1 MRIGFG
7 LAAALALAA
16 TVANAQ
22 TQAAKGDDF
31 RPVIKQVTRGP
42 DTIVDSVSYNPISF
56 LPMHIGGRVRKEALG
71 YRYQWPGVYFE
82 ARFKSPF
89 VNMMFDDDANNFNV
103 IIDGKPLMT
112 VYRPGHTTIN
122 VEASGPG
129 PHTIRLEKRSETQY
143 ATGHFQG
150 FMAEPAAV
158 PAPAR
163 ARQIE
168 FIGDSLSVGYGNTSA
183 YPDCTKE
190 EVFETT
196 NTQQAFGPLT
206 AKHFDA
212 DYQVNA
218 FSGLGMV
225 RNYGGYEHPNYHMP
239 MLYPRAIF
247 DDPAPDASDAAAGWS
262 PQVVFITLGGND
274 FSSQLTPGEPWKTRD
289 ELVKAY
295 EDAYVAFVK
304 TLRIKY
310 PKALI
315 VLDSTQEYPEYKPSV
330 DQVFAM
336 LKAAGISNIDRLALD
351 VPPRTS
357 CGHPNTR
364 ADAQLA
370 QQMIGY
376 LDAHP
381 QVWQGK

>member
-1 MRIGFG
+1 MWKSLL
-7 LAAALALAA
+7 LAAVIAA
-16 TVANAQ
+16 PASAQDTVIDSIS
-22 TQAAKGDDF
+22 GG
-31 RPVIKQVTRGP
+31 PV
-42 DTIVDSVSYNPISF
+42 SF

-71 YRYQWPGVYFE
+71 YRYQWPGTYFE
-82 ARFKSPF
+82 ARFNSPF
-89 VNMMFDDDANNFNV
+89 VNMLFDDSANNFNV
-103 IIDGKPLMT
+103 LVDGKLLMMVHT
-112 VYRPGHTTIN
+112 PGHSTIT
-122 VEASGPG
+122 VQAPGPG

-150 FMAEPAAV
+150 FMAEPAAT

-190 EVFETT
+190 DVFETT
-196 NTQQAFGPLT
+196 NTQQSFGPLT

-225 RNYGGYEHPNYHMP
+225 RNYGGYEHAKYHMP

-247 DDPAPDASDAAAGWS
+247 DDPAPDTSDAAANWS

-274 FSSQLTPGEPWKTRD
+274 YSSPLTANEPWKTRG
-289 ELVKAY
+289 ELVEAY
-295 EDAYVAFVK
+295 EDAYVSFVK
-304 TLRIKY
+304 TLRVKY

-315 VLDSTQEYPEYKPSV
+315 VLDSTQEYPEYKSSV
-330 DQVFAM
+330 DQVFAT
-336 LKAAGISNIDRLALD
+336 LKAAGMTNIDRLTLD

-364 ADAQLA
+364 ADALLA
-370 QQMIGY
+370 GQMIGY

-381 QVWQGK
+381 QAWQGK